1 MAIIEKIWPLS
12 SRYVGNTSW
21 DRGCVNE
28 MLMGIKMRWW
38 SGLGRQVYD
47 RSTQKEVA
55 LDGLKA
61 GTWILPSGLDWDV
74 CHLWCIAKDM
84 SMFGF
89 TEHCDSDILSRSIYP
104 ACQVC
109 HAWRGSSRSLGLSH
123 SLCPL
128 PQKLNQYLQR
138 FRGLIYCIP
147 QQLHL
152 HGIKFF
158 SVPQMDSA
166 HYKYPSSD
174 LCDCWENEKKKEK
187 KV

>member
-61 GTWILPSGLDWDV
+61 GSN
-74 CHLWCIAKDM
+74 A
-84 SMFGF
+84 
-89 TEHCDSDILSRSIYP
+89 
-104 ACQVC
+104 
-109 HAWRGSSRSLGLSH
+109 
-123 SLCPL
+123 
-128 PQKLNQYLQR
+128 
-138 FRGLIYCIP
+138 
-147 QQLHL
+147 
-152 HGIKFF
+152 
-158 SVPQMDSA
+158 
-166 HYKYPSSD
+166 
-174 LCDCWENEKKKEK
+174 
-187 KV
+187 